1 MMEDIPIR
9 GLYIIQLPIN
19 PNPSLRQH
27 LMFLG
32 NLTAARLQHDEVK
45 LRSSCSQGYACG
57 KGVPTHTLRG
67 NAFPTHTKACTT
79 RAQRF
84 RAFLNLVPSPSYD
97 QIRVLWLILEQS
109 ETINRLRSTFRFYW
123 VWHVTHTSPRIY
135 ISSLHL
141 ALTVDIV
148 AVRPMLSR
156 R

>member
-57 KGVPTHTLRG
+57 KGVPTHTLCG

-97 QIRVLWLILEQS
+97 QIRVL
-109 ETINRLRSTFRFYW
+109 
-123 VWHVTHTSPRIY
+123 
-135 ISSLHL
+135 
-141 ALTVDIV
+141 
-148 AVRPMLSR
+148 
-156 R
+156 